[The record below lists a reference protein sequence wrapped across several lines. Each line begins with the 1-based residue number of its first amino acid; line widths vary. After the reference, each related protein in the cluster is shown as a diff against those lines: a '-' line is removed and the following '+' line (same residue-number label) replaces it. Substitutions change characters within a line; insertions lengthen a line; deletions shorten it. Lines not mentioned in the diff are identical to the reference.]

1 MNDVNS
7 VIYAGK
13 ILHKTLK
20 KWEFYDHHYYI
31 KRGAMASVNSVLT
44 LK

>member
-7 VIYAGK
+7 VIYAVK

-20 KWEFYDHHYYI
+20 KWEFYNNHYH
-31 KRGAMASVNSVLT
+31 KNKKSDGLCDFCTDS
-44 LK
+44 